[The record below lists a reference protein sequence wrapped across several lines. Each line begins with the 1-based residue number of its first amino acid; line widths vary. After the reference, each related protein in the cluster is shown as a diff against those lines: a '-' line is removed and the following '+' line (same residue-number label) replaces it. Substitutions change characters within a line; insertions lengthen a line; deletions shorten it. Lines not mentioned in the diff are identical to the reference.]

1 MKKYFYLVKKE
12 INSINVDFTLLC
24 SYKNRDNES
33 GYYRISKKLAESL
46 HLKCRRDDSCIEDIR
61 IDSVLG
67 LCDLL

>member
-33 GYYRISKKLAESL
+33 GYYRISRKLAESL
-46 HLKCRRDDSCIEDIR
+46 DKKCQMDAGIEDIR
-61 IDSVLG
+61 ICSVLV
-67 LCDLL
+67 LTDFE